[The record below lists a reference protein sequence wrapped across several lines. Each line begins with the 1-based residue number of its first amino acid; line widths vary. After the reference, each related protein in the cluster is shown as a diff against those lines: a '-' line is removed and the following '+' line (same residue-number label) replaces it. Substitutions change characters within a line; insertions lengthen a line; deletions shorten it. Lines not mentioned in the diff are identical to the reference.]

1 MCDDKGVVPNTLFQ
15 EIDLE
20 KSLGHQIFSGRRRL
34 TRDNAIKFAFGL
46 NLDIKETQ
54 RLLTVSKN
62 SQLYPFIP
70 RDAAIL
76 YCLHNG
82 INYRNKQSNLFEWG
96 MTITHSQPTHRRHS
110 TTICLDK
117 P

>member
-1 MCDDKGVVPNTLFQ
+1 MCDDKGVVPNILFQ

-34 TRDNAIKFAFGL
+34 TRDNAIKIAFGL

-62 SQLYPFIP
+62 SLLYPFIP

-82 INYRNKQSNLFEWG
+82 INYRNTQSNLFEWG
-96 MTITHSQPTHRRHS
+96 MTVLGDAKKH
-110 TTICLDK
+110 DK
-117 P
+117 HTP